1 MDGGGALSLKVTFG
15 SQGPDGKTYFQRTP
29 NFKTVIDV
37 PPVPRPTSRP
47 KAVVNAG
54 GTTTSVMMVDL
65 VEEARLAEEARR
77 LKRKTRRKRWSIA
90 VLLTIAAVSGFVF
103 YKSMFTDDIKPTDGR
118 PVDHLVDI
126 HWEQLVL
133 DWRIRQIDEK

>member
-1 MDGGGALSLKVTFG
+1 M
-15 SQGPDGKTYFQRTP
+15 
-29 NFKTVIDV
+29 
-37 PPVPRPTSRP
+37 
-47 KAVVNAG
+47 
-54 GTTTSVMMVDL
+54 
-65 VEEARLAEEARR
+65 EEARLAEEARR
-77 LKRKTRRKRWSIA
+77 LKRKTHRKRWSIA

-103 YKSMFTDDIKPTDGR
+103 YKSMVTDDIKPTDGR